1 MRELES
7 LDQDTEAI
15 ILEVAELQKQLQDLT
30 VSLDRE

>member
-1 MRELES
+1 MRDLES
-7 LDQDTEAI
+7 LGQDTEAI